1 MDLQPGADCLPLDR
15 LGGPLSPP
23 EAAHL
28 ESCARC
34 RTELALFAEF
44 QASGDSPGEG
54 AAVQWIV
61 RELERRGVTAG
72 PASASTAPSAP
83 RGWWGWVSRPFLVP
97 VAAALAVLVAYA
109 AWDREPAVRDIQSP
123 SPVYRTIELV
133 AIDPVGEK
141 ASAPTTFVWDRVEGV
156 VHYDLRL
163 FEVDGTT
170 LWQTSAVETHVSPP
184 STITRQFVPGKTL
197 LWRVTARNAAGVAIA
212 ESSTQRFRISP

>member
-1 MDLQPGADCLPLDR
+1 MDLQPGAGCLPLDR

-34 RTELALFAEF
+34 RTELALFEEF
-44 QASGDSPGEG
+44 QASADSPGEG

-61 RELERRGVTAG
+61 RELERRGGTAG
-72 PASASTAPSAP
+72 SASDSEPSAA
-83 RGWWGWVSRPFLVP
+83 RGWWSWVFRPLLVP
-97 VAAALAVLVAYA
+97 AAAALAVLVAYM
-109 AWDREPAVRDIQSP
+109 AWDREPAVRDLQSP
-123 SPVYRTIELV
+123 SPVYRTVELV

-170 LWQTSAVETHVSPP
+170 VWQTSAAETHVSPP

-197 LWRVTARNAAGVAIA
+197 LWKVTARNAAGMAIA
-212 ESSTQRFRISP
+212 ESTTQRFRISP